1 MLINLPAENSTYNRP
16 RLLKGRVRLE
26 PSLAFQK
33 EWLRGSRN
41 QPKYLMQT
49 GVLPLFKMDQP
60 KVHTKSLGFLKP
72 FSSRIHLKMRWDTE
86 KQEEEKQKPEVSDA
100 DVITEIPPFP

>member
-16 RLLKGRVRLE
+16 RLLKGRVGLE

-41 QPKYLMQT
+41 RPKYLCKCVV
-49 GVLPLFKMDQP
+49 GSCLFLKWT
-60 KVHTKSLGFLKP
+60 KLRTSKSLGFLKP
-72 FSSRIHLKMRWDTE
+72 HSSHIHLNMRWNTE
-86 KQEEEKQKPEVSDA
+86 EQEEERQEPEVSET
-100 DVITEIPPFP
+100 DVTPFP